1 MSKSHVPRALTIAG
15 SDSGGGA
22 GIQADLKTFQEL
34 GVYGMSAIT
43 AITVQNTLGVQGVY
57 PLPPEAAAEQIEA
70 VGSDLGV
77 DALKTGM
84 LFNAEIIRLTAD
96 RIRAFGWEKVV
107 VDPVM
112 IAKGGAELL
121 QSEAVQALREDLLPL
136 ALIVTPNIPEAEVLA
151 GMRIRTIEDR
161 KEAARH
167 IHGLG
172 PRIVVIKGGH
182 DEGVLGSDED
192 ADHERDRGP
201 AIVAD
206 TQQEE
211 LPQSERMYGQTRTAS
226 HNGEFNEGRSPMTKN
241 DDRFGD
247 PDSPPVID
255 LVYDGTAFTEL
266 YGKRIHT
273 VHTHGTG
280 CTFSAAITAGLAQG
294 LSAFDAIQS
303 GRLFIQVAIE
313 DGLNL
318 GHGQGPTNHWA
329 YNRRRQEVLR

>member
-1 MSKSHVPRALTIAG
+1 MSKTRVPRALTIAG

-43 AITVQNTLGVQGVY
+43 AITVQNTLGVHGVY
-57 PLPPEAAAEQIEA
+57 PLPPEAAAEQMEA

-84 LFNAEIIRLTAD
+84 LFNAEVIRLVAD
-96 RIRAFGWEKVV
+96 RIRAFGWGKVV

-151 GMRIRTIEDR
+151 GMRIRTMEDR
-161 KEAARH
+161 KEAARR
-167 IHGLG
+167 IHDLG
-172 PRIVVIKGGH
+172 PKIVVIKGGH
-182 DEGVLGSDED
+182 DEGMLGAGEG
-192 ADHERDRGP
+192 ADRERDRGP
-201 AIVAD
+201 AIAAD

-211 LPQSERMYGQTRTAS
+211 QPWSELTNDQTRTAIPA
-226 HNGEFNEGRSPMTKN
+226 GELRRPRPSIFK
-241 DDRFGD
+241 GD
-247 PDSPPVID
+247 GPPGSPPVMD
-255 LVYDGTAFTEL
+255 LVYDGTAFSEL

-280 CTFSAAITAGLAQG
+280 CTFSAAITAGLAKG

-303 GRLFIQVAIE
+303 GRLFIQAAIE
-313 DGLNL
+313 DSLNL
-318 GHGQGPTNHWA
+318 GQGQGPTNHWA